1 MGDRLKVLHISGTGR
16 NGSTLLGNILGHCD
30 GFTNV
35 GELLDLGLNLAHG
48 RPPCGCGIQLSDC
61 KLWNLVLADVF
72 RKVDQ
77 SFLPRFR
84 TLRLAETVRRNL
96 PYLITSAG
104 LRKLDQRFGKTRSDL
119 ETLFRAI
126 QKEFKSTVI
135 VDSSKQP
142 MYLHLL
148 SSIEAIDLY
157 VVHLIRDP
165 RALALAYQRRVEREG
180 YVLHMRPFRTSVQW
194 LRRNSAIEFLTRNSG
209 RRPLRIRYKD
219 LVTRPYE
226 VVSTIVKFAGEN
238 CAKLPFENE
247 HVVNLRALHTVA
259 GNPNRFITGRVEI
272 RNDEKWPAEL
282 GTVPKLLVTAM
293 TWPFLLRYGYR
304 ISPAAASI
312 SHGMSKESMR
322 AA

>member
-1 MGDRLKVLHISGTGR
+1 MERIKVLHIAGTGR
-16 NGSTLLGNILGHCD
+16 NGSTLLGSILGQCD

-35 GELLDLGLNLAHG
+35 GELIDIGLNLAPK
-48 RPPCGCGIQLSDC
+48 RPPCGCGTQLSGC
-61 KLWNLVLADVF
+61 HRWKAVVNELF
-72 RKVDQ
+72 QSVDQ
-77 SFLPRFR
+77 TFIPRMHR
-84 TLRLAETVRRNL
+84 LRGVETMRRNL

-104 LRKLDQRFGKTRSDL
+104 LRKLDRRFAKARTDL

-165 RALALAYQRRVEREG
+165 RALALAYERRVEREG
-180 YVLHMRPFRTSVQW
+180 YVLHMSPFRTSVQW
-194 LRRNSAIEFLTRNSG
+194 LRRNSAIEFLTRNS
-209 RRPLRIRYKD
+209 RRKPLRIRYKD
-219 LVTRPYE
+219 LAARPYDIA
-226 VVSTIVKFAGEN
+226 STIVKFAGEN
-238 CAKLPFENE
+238 CAKLPFEDE
-247 HVVNLRALHTVA
+247 HIVNLRALHTVA

-272 RNDEKWPAEL
+272 RNDEKWPSEL
-282 GTVPKLLVTAM
+282 GTGSKLLVTAM

-304 ISPAAASI
+304 ISPGAAQI
-312 SHGMSKESMR
+312 SHVMSKESMR